1 MIERLAGCLNLGGQS
16 VLRGNLKNQHCRSR
30 RHLHSAF
37 WFHGAGSIK
46 LPAWWILLLQTPST
60 PDDNH
65 YKKSSSE
72 LKPAIMSG
80 IQDIFLDFLYPM
92 QTLAQIRR
100 LKRSTIAHQQA
111 AQTTQQRTRAY
122 TSAATRLIARDHNLR
137 MIAQADNVSATKV
150 DEVEKQGKIKD
161 DISTLLNAEQSKPS
175 DEIWS
180 LYQDLLQ
187 CHGALS
193 SQETAKLFRYLIRAP
208 DQAGR
213 ERLLALFEA
222 IPVAHRRESYYTY
235 AVKAA
240 LTLDDLQNAL
250 SIHQDGLRQNR
261 WLVGGAA
268 ILRYTI
274 RKANWSV
281 ALALLR
287 PLWDSQLF
295 YYTHQKRLWA
305 GVEAFRSPVLLSR
318 AISVARYATS
328 EELLPNASTDIEGVR
343 RLAMELIERTFGR
356 MAESD
361 FSGAK
366 EDLLFLLHTGGKL
379 LQSDSEVA
387 KLSEFLSLGLRQ
399 MISSKSNTYDY
410 KQLALDE
417 FKHIW
422 ISNPR
427 VKLERSLLR
436 DLLDTDLHSEIPKVT
451 LELIRCIRTH
461 YGKPYTVTYRRAMQ
475 KLATAGEAASVAELL
490 EYFVADYPWSKDLK
504 ILHQSIRVHY
514 FRADPERAISAL
526 TDIRDRHGCVPD
538 LPCYNT
544 IMQTFSRV
552 DDAKGAW
559 AWLEKMKLANI
570 EPDEQ
575 TYHAIMLIYSK
586 RGDLDA
592 LQSVVKMARKQGA
605 EQTLGMVNLQVLAN
619 INGGRLTE
627 AENIL
632 EESLTFNVE
641 GSRTPMWN
649 MLVNAY
655 AFRGDIRKVQTL
667 HARMREAA
675 VPDDTWTYASLITCL
690 CILKLPQSAVK
701 ILETVMPSLGLKPTV
716 LHYGAI
722 MQGFLRTKGKMAYR
736 FAFPIY
742 QRMLKE
748 GLKPTITTQ
757 KVLIQA
763 AARVDKDDHAVSGGL
778 QEFPNARQVFDQVVA
793 TLDPS
798 QMSSSAPQKYVQPDR
813 LDEAFIANFFDHLI
827 YLDGSTGD
835 FASFAKD
842 FDAYV
847 TKATEF
853 SDRDVTQAPP
863 LRIISAL
870 LVAHIRGGN
879 PEEIE
884 RCWYLTL
891 DKCEGL
897 ARQDSSKDL
906 SEPNWVLFAR
916 RLIINLPLQPY
927 IDYLYDQQRFQDMID
942 VVNGLLHDGYDL
954 NHRNWNAYIQYLCA
968 SPDHRHKI
976 LALEKCESEL
986 MPAWNSWK
994 DMNLRFKMKNRLK
1007 GMAKANIR
1015 VKGAAPTYKTFVWLT
1030 KAFIDLGIQRESRL
1044 RRPGVQEL
1052 LESGRAVRTL
1062 EAVRGMPMLNDN
1074 EQQTILGVDPDDPE
1088 AGPGGQGP

>member
-1 MIERLAGCLNLGGQS
+1 MIERLAGCLNLGVRN
-16 VLRGNLKNQHCRSR
+16 VLGGNLKVREGGSR

-37 WFHGAGSIK
+37 WFHGAGSIN

-60 PDDNH
+60 PDDYRH
-65 YKKSSSE
+65 KKSSPK
-72 LKPAIMSG
+72 LKPTIMSG
-80 IQDIFLDFLYPM
+80 IEDIFLDFLYPM

-100 LKRSTIAHQQA
+100 LRRSTIAHQQA

-122 TSAATRLIARDHNLR
+122 TSAAKHFIARSHNLST
-137 MIAQADNVSATKV
+137 IAQADIVSATEV
-150 DEVEKQGKIKD
+150 DEMQKQGKIRA
-161 DISTLLNAEQSKPS
+161 DISSLLKADQKKPS
-175 DEIWS
+175 DEIWR

-187 CHGALS
+187 CHGSLPAH
-193 SQETAKLFRYLIRAP
+193 QTTKLFRYLFLAP
-208 DQAGR
+208 DQAAR

-222 IPVAHRRESYYTY
+222 IPIADRRIKHYTY

-240 LTLDDLQNAL
+240 LELDDPQGAL

-261 WLVGGAA
+261 LLVGGAA
-268 ILRYTI
+268 ILRYTVL
-274 RKANWSV
+274 KENWSI
-281 ALALLR
+281 ALALLH

-295 YYTHQKRLWA
+295 YYTHQRKLWA
-305 GVEAFRSPVLLSR
+305 AIGNLHPSFLLSR
-318 AISVARYATS
+318 AASLARYATS
-328 EELLPNASTDIEGVR
+328 EELLLNASTDVEAVR
-343 RLAMELIERTFGR
+343 RLALELIERTFGR

-361 FSGAK
+361 ISDAR
-366 EDLLFLLHTGGKL
+366 EDLLSLLRTARKL
-379 LQSDSEVA
+379 LQSDSEMA
-387 KLSEFLSLGLRQ
+387 QLSEILSLGLRQ
-399 MISSKSNTYDY
+399 LMSFRSDEYDY
-410 KQLALDE
+410 KQLVLNE
-417 FKHIW
+417 FRDIW
-422 ISNPR
+422 ISSSR
-427 VKLERSLLR
+427 VKLERSLLEE
-436 DLLDTDLHSEIPKVT
+436 LLDTDLQSEIPKVT
-451 LELIRCIRTH
+451 LELIKCIRTH
-461 YGKPYTVTYRRAMQ
+461 YGKPSNMTYGQAMH
-475 KLATAGEAASVAELL
+475 KFATAGEAASVAELL
-490 EYFVADYPWSKDLK
+490 EYFVADNPRSKNLK
-504 ILHQSIRVHY
+504 VFHQSIRVHY

-526 TDIRDRHGCVPD
+526 TDIRDRYGCVPD
-538 LPCYNT
+538 LICYNT
-544 IMQTFSRV
+544 VMQTFCRV
-552 DDAKGAW
+552 DDVNSAW
-559 AWLEKMKLANI
+559 AWLDKMKQANI

-592 LQSVVKMARKQGA
+592 LQSVLKMARKKGA

-619 INGGRLTE
+619 INDGRLTE
-627 AENIL
+627 AEDIVKD
-632 EESLTFNVE
+632 SMASNVE

-649 MLVNAY
+649 FLINAY

-667 HARMREAA
+667 HARMREVE

-701 ILETVMPSLGLKPTV
+701 ILETVMPSLGLKPTG

-722 MQGFLRTKGKMAYR
+722 MEGFLRTKGKMAYR
-736 FAFPIY
+736 FVFSIY
-742 QRMLKE
+742 QRMLGQ

-757 KVLIQA
+757 KVLIRA
-763 AARVDKDDHAVSGGL
+763 AARVDQDDHAVSGGL
-778 QEFPNARQVFDQVVA
+778 QDFPNARQVFDQVVA

-813 LDEAFIANFFDHLI
+813 LDEAFIANFFEHLI
-827 YLDGSTGD
+827 YLDGSNED

-863 LRIISAL
+863 LRILSAL
-870 LVAHIRGGN
+870 LVAHIRGSN

-884 RCWYLTL
+884 RCWYLTT

-897 ARQDSSKDL
+897 ARKASSKDL

-968 SPDHRHKI
+968 SPDPRHKI
-976 LALEKCESEL
+976 LALEKCDAEL
-986 MPAWNSWK
+986 MPAWRSWK

-1007 GMAKANIR
+1007 GMAKASIR

-1044 RRPGVQEL
+1044 RKPGVQEL

-1074 EQQTILGVDPDDPE
+1074 EQQTILGVDPDNPE

>member
-1 MIERLAGCLNLGGQS
+1 MIERLAGCLNLGGRS
-16 VLRGNLKNQHCRSR
+16 VLRGNLKIRECRSR

-37 WFHGAGSIK
+37 WLHGAGSIN
-46 LPAWWILLLQTPST
+46 LPAWWILLLQTPSA
-60 PDDNH
+60 PDDSRCKN
-65 YKKSSSE
+65 SSPK
-72 LKPAIMSG
+72 LTPTIMSG
-80 IQDIFLDFLYPM
+80 IEDIFLDFLYPM
-92 QTLAQIRR
+92 QTLAQIQR

-111 AQTTQQRTRAY
+111 AQTTRQRTRAY
-122 TSAATRLIARDHNLR
+122 TSAAKQLIARSQGLST
-137 MIAQADNVSATKV
+137 IATADNVAATKV
-150 DEVEKQGKIKD
+150 DEVQKKGKIKD
-161 DISTLLNAEQSKPS
+161 DIHSLLKAEQSKPS
-175 DEIWS
+175 DEIWR

-193 SQETAKLFRYLIRAP
+193 APETAQLFRYLFRAP

-222 IPVAHRRESYYTY
+222 IPIAHRRRTHYTY
-235 AVKAA
+235 AVEAA
-240 LTLDDLQNAL
+240 LRLDDPQSAL

-261 WLVGGAA
+261 LLVGGAA
-268 ILRYTI
+268 ILRYTV
-274 RKANWSV
+274 RKENWSI
-281 ALALLR
+281 ALALLH

-305 GVEAFRSPVLLSR
+305 AVTDLHPSLLLSR
-318 AISVARYATS
+318 AASFARYATS
-328 EELLPNASTDIEGVR
+328 EELLLKASIDIKAVR
-343 RLAMELIERTFGR
+343 RLALELIERTFGR
-356 MAESD
+356 MAESNVSDARED
-361 FSGAK
+361 FLS
-366 EDLLFLLHTGGKL
+366 LLRTARNL
-379 LQSDSEVA
+379 LQSDSEMA
-387 KLSEFLSLGLRQ
+387 QLSEILSVGLRQ
-399 MISSKSNTYDY
+399 LMSFKSDGYDY
-410 KQLALDE
+410 KQLALNE
-417 FKHIW
+417 FRDIW

-427 VKLERSLLR
+427 VKLERSLLGELLNM
-436 DLLDTDLHSEIPKVT
+436 DLDSETPKMTV
-451 LELIRCIRTH
+451 ELIRCIRTH
-461 YGKPYTVTYRRAMQ
+461 HGKPIVMTYGRAMR

-490 EYFVADYPWSKDLK
+490 EYFVADHPRSKDLK
-504 ILHQSIRVHY
+504 IFHQSIRVHY

-526 TDIRDRHGCVPD
+526 TDIRDRYGCVPD
-538 LPCYNT
+538 LMCYNT
-544 IMQTFSRV
+544 IMQTFCRV
-552 DDAKGAW
+552 DDVNSAR
-559 AWLEKMKLANI
+559 AWLEQMQQANV

-575 TYHAIMLIYSK
+575 TYRAIMLIYSK

-592 LQSVVKMARKQGA
+592 LQAVLETARKKGA

-619 INGGRLTE
+619 INSGRLAE
-627 AENIL
+627 AEDIVEDSIAL
-632 EESLTFNVE
+632 NVE

-649 MLVNAY
+649 FLINAY
-655 AFRGDIRKVQTL
+655 AFRGDVRKVQTL
-667 HARMREAA
+667 HARMREAE
-675 VPDDTWTYASLITCL
+675 VPHDTWTYASLITCL
-690 CILKLPQSAVK
+690 CILKLPQSALK
-701 ILETVMPSLGLKPTV
+701 ILETVMPSLGLKPNA

-722 MQGFLRTKGKMAYR
+722 MEGFLRTKGRMAYR
-736 FAFPIY
+736 FAFSVY
-742 QRMLKE
+742 QQMLQQ

-757 KVLIQA
+757 KVLIRA

-778 QEFPNARQVFDQVVA
+778 QDFPNARQVFDQVVA

-813 LDEAFIANFFDHLI
+813 LDEAFIANFFEHLI

-842 FDAYV
+842 FEAYV

-853 SDRDVTQAPP
+853 SGRDITQAPP
-863 LRIISAL
+863 LRILSAL
-870 LVAHIRGGN
+870 LVAHIRSGN
-879 PEEIE
+879 SEEIE
-884 RCWYLTL
+884 RCWYLTI

-897 ARQDSSKDL
+897 ARNESSNDL
-906 SEPNWVLFAR
+906 SESNWVLFAR

-942 VVNGLLHDGYDL
+942 VVNGLLYDGYDL

-968 SPDHRHKI
+968 SPDPRHKI
-976 LALEKCESEL
+976 LALEKCESQL

-1044 RRPGVQEL
+1044 RKPGVQKL
-1052 LESGRAVRTL
+1052 LESGRAMRTL

-1088 AGPGGQGP
+1088 SGPGGQGR